1 MSASDREAFGH
12 NANDRL
18 RADDGSQD
26 RLTSWAWIPWIG
38 HYAADGYERWD
49 GTVVTDQ
56 YNDDDRK
63 YWERVTA
70 DPNYPG
76 SGEANLLVRHNA
88 RSTGENTPDDDVDRR
103 AFGSLTFMFATPAQF
118 GPWGGQA
125 LGSLRAN
132 MVYRVFTGTP
142 FAFQGLIRGVDSFE
156 YGPVHTRTD
165 LNVEKQIGM
174 SSGASFTLAVE
185 VYNLFN
191 QKDAR
196 QAVANSGAADDLD
209 VDFDQIR
216 WQNYGIIGLEPTS
229 GDFATYGEVNDISN
243 YLDRPRELNFSFRLK
258 F

>member
-1 MSASDREAFGH
+1 M
-12 NANDRL
+12 
-18 RADDGSQD
+18 
-26 RLTSWAWIPWIG
+26 
-38 HYAADGYERWD
+38 
-49 GTVVTDQ
+49 
-56 YNDDDRK
+56 
-63 YWERVTA
+63 
-70 DPNYPG
+70 
-76 SGEANLLVRHNA
+76 RHNA